1 MVTVK
6 YCPTRNINV
15 TVNQVI
21 SEITVNL
28 GHVMQLPVSTVV
40 RNNSQEIHVLVSV
53 CFPLLGHNAKS
64 HHAIHHHV
72 QMVDPVY

>member
-6 YCPTRNINV
+6 YFPTRNINV

-40 RNNSQEIHVLVSV
+40 RNNSQEILVLVSV
-53 CFPLLGHNAKS
+53 CSPLLGLNAKS
-64 HHAIHHHV
+64 HHAIHHLV